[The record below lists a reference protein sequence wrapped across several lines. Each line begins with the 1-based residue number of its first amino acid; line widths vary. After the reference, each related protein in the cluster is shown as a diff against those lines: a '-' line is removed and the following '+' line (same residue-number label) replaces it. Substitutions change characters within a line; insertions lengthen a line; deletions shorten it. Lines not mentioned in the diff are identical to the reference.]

1 MYKNYKFDLYTNL
14 FGEPMNNKQPKE
26 SEAEKVKRKWE
37 NRFQRWCNEMFEEEG
52 TSIGKCGNGG
62 MCDYCVDNSYGRPC
76 VRALNQML
84 REKHLSIDYDNTD
97 FLQVWNGDCLII
109 NKSKF
114 ASSETANN
122 STANELAK
130 YRGVYENL

>member
-1 MYKNYKFDLYTNL
+1 MVSSMYKNYKIDLHTNL
-14 FGEPMNNKQPKE
+14 FGEPMNNKPPKE

-52 TSIGKCGNGG
+52 MSIGKCGNGG
-62 MCDYCVDNSYGRPC
+62 MCDYCADNSYGRPC

-84 REKHLSIDYDNTD
+84 REKRLSIDYNNAD
-97 FLQVWNGDCLII
+97 FLQIWNNSYWID
-109 NKSKF
+109 KSKF

-122 STANELAK
+122 IIFK
-130 YRGVYENL
+130 VNLGYM